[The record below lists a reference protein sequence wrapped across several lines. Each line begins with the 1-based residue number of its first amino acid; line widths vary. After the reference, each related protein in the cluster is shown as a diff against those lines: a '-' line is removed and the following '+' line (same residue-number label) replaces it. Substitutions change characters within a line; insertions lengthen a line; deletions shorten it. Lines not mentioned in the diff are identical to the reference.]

1 MDFHHL
7 VVSFIEL
14 RPFVCRPGVFA
25 SSRRELETERQTEG
39 RAFCAVSVAGH
50 SSDAEQD
57 QKKESAENR
66 EQQRETFFRLLHG
79 AAPSLR

>member
-1 MDFHHL
+1 M
-7 VVSFIEL
+7 
-14 RPFVCRPGVFA
+14 
-25 SSRRELETERQTEG
+25 ERQTEG

-57 QKKESAENR
+57 QEKEAAENC

-79 AAPSLR
+79 VVPSLRG